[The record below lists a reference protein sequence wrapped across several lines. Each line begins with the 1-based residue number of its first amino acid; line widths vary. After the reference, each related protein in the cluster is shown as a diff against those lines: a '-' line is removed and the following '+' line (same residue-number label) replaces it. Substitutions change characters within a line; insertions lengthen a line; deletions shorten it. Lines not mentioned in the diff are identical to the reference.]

1 MSRVKG
7 QWAICIHTRLAT
19 SPLRSGFDCE
29 SLIKHA
35 RNAWVPLCSSYFDPP
50 FLSAFF
56 VLSAMM
62 RLICTVASAA
72 WLKLLCRSSGQ
83 HFHSIFQGCLKWG
96 MPWNRRSIDIFI
108 LLLWDMMKPGIW
120 GVHNFRDN
128 TQLQPFCSA
137 LLVILVYDDSVD
149 DVGLCRIPMLG
160 YNFKKQIEAVE
171 EGKQKYVCWYT
182 PSLLL
187 QLAHT
192 FFSGWFSLVGFRLD
206 VSIYIMIIMVITC
219 HCLGEGRV
227 QHVFLFLGKT
237 WLQVLY

>member
-1 MSRVKG
+1 
-7 QWAICIHTRLAT
+7 
-19 SPLRSGFDCE
+19 
-29 SLIKHA
+29 
-35 RNAWVPLCSSYFDPP
+35 
-50 FLSAFF
+50 
-56 VLSAMM
+56 
-62 RLICTVASAA
+62 
-72 WLKLLCRSSGQ
+72 
-83 HFHSIFQGCLKWG
+83 
-96 MPWNRRSIDIFI
+96 
-108 LLLWDMMKPGIW
+108 
-120 GVHNFRDN
+120 
-128 TQLQPFCSA
+128 
-137 LLVILVYDDSVD
+137 
-149 DVGLCRIPMLG
+149 VGLCRIPMLG

>member
-1 MSRVKG
+1 MFRVKG

-96 MPWNRRSIDIFI
+96 MPWNRRSIDIYI

-149 DVGLCRIPMLG
+149 DVGLCRIPMLVPG
-160 YNFKKQIEAVE
+160 
-171 EGKQKYVCWYT
+171 CWCLNPESIINLFIFPMIFQFSSQT
-182 PSLLL
+182 NPKLMLPILSL
-187 QLAHT
+187 
-192 FFSGWFSLVGFRLD
+192 
-206 VSIYIMIIMVITC
+206 IIAPRWITTNA
-219 HCLGEGRV
+219 ENP
-227 QHVFLFLGKT
+227 
-237 WLQVLY
+237 